1 MFMSYIY
8 AQIDENNI
16 CLGVSDLAG
25 EKSEQNLVR
34 IENLD
39 SDLIGKKYV
48 DGQWLQLAKA
58 EIEEPITPE
67 PTQLDRIEAAINM
80 KNNEISERA
89 IDTYTKQLLENG
101 LL

>member
-1 MFMSYIY
+1 MSFIY

-16 CLGVSDLAG
+16 CCAVSNLSG
-25 EKSEQNLVR
+25 EIFDTHLIPIQTF
-34 IENLD
+34 D
-39 SDLIGKKYV
+39 TTMIGKKFS
-48 DGQWLQLAKA
+48 DGHWLEVPKS
-58 EIEEPITPE
+58 EMGETITPE

>member
-1 MFMSYIY
+1 MSYIY

>member
-1 MFMSYIY
+1 MSYIY

-16 CLGVSDLAG
+16 CHGVSDLSG
-25 EKSEQNLVR
+25 EKFEKNLIR

-48 DGQWLQLAKA
+48 DGRWLEMPKSELV
-58 EIEEPITPE
+58 ETFTPE
-67 PTQLDRIEAAINM
+67 PTQLDRIETAINM
-80 KNNEISERA
+80 KNDEISEKA
-89 IDTYTKQLLENG
+89 IDTYTKQLLEIG

>member
-1 MFMSYIY
+1 MSYIY

-39 SDLIGKKYV
+39 SYLIGKKYV

-67 PTQLDRIEAAINM
+67 LTQLDRIETAINM
-80 KNNEISERA
+80 KNEEISERA